1 MTYKQLIFPDMA
13 TKGQLE
19 REVSMN
25 RCRTDE
31 RKVSDKRY
39 AWQKEFSLIQKIVF
53 TFVGLIVMAFIGA
66 LINLTIK

>member
-1 MTYKQLIFPDMA
+1 MA

-19 REVSMN
+19 REVSMGK
-25 RCRTDE
+25 CRAAE
-31 RKVSDKRY
+31 RKISDNRY
-39 AWQKEFSLIQKIVF
+39 AWQKEFGLIQKIVF